1 MKNKIKIWVAL
12 CVAACSITFSACDE
26 DNDFGYNGKLS
37 LNYLGIKQAS
47 EIWDGAQSV
56 SYTHLTL
63 PTKA

>member
-37 LNYLGIKQAS
+37 LNYLGIKPVKYGM
-47 EIWDGAQSV
+47 ELNVI
-56 SYTHLTL
+56 
-63 PTKA
+63 